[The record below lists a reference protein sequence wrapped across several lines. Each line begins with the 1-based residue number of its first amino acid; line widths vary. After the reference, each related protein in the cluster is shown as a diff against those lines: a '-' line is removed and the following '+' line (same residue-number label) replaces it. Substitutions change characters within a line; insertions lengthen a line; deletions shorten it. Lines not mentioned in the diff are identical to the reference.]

1 MCRENVENLLSGTKA
16 SFKATRNLVFNQK
29 AERNTMNRQKS
40 RRILENV
47 LSGTKAG
54 FNNLVFNQKAE
65 KVKMKIIIRSIV
77 ENVLSGTKAGFKAI
91 LNFEH
96 SIERKK
102 IDHQKSKSNFRAT
115 LLALIL
121 GLIVLWTGSAAV
133 AAEKKYVTDP
143 STGKVVS
150 APEYGGT
157 LTHVLKNTSLV
168 ASKLDA
174 WYSHLAL
181 FITSG
186 VVEKL
191 AVVDW
196 AIDRDTYHFVGGYMA
211 PLYALRGALAE
222 SWEQPDATTYI
233 FHIRQ
238 GVHWH
243 DKPPVNG
250 RELTAKDVE
259 HSFHRYLGLG
269 SGFTE
274 PSPMG
279 GALTDLPFESVEATD
294 KWTVVMKLKEPRLDA
309 LNLILDKHG
318 MVIQPPEVIEQ
329 YGDMQD
335 WRNVV
340 GTGPYTI
347 TDLVPA
353 TSVTWTKN
361 PTYWGYD
368 EKYPE
373 NRLPYI
379 DTVRGLVIMEVPT
392 YLAALRSGKVDY
404 IGWQGLA
411 NLNSIGQVESLMRT
425 NPELV
430 VHPWSERSNAS
441 FSLNVSKPPFDDI
454 RVRHAMQMALDL
466 ETMNDTYFKG
476 YADTIPRGRVGRE
489 FKGYHVPFEEW
500 PEELKQ
506 YHRYDP
512 AGAEKLLDEAGYPR
526 GADGVRFKT
535 AVMHFQRFDLSWTE
549 FVAAYWRDIGID
561 VDVETPTSV
570 EFNAREMTGD
580 FEIRGATSG
589 VKADPLSQMGFL
601 WSRAERNAVVRDAEF
616 DALYEAARAAATIE
630 DQMPL
635 IKEMDMRFIEQFWF
649 IWGPLA
655 PSFNVHWP
663 WVMGYNGEGGFGAFQ
678 MQVVFSRLWI
688 DSELKEAMGH

>member
-1 MCRENVENLLSGTKA
+1 MEMTKNKRSNGRGTKSLSKSLFNSIVFGKEIIMKKIKMKKRFGLNRQKSRGIVENLLSG
-16 SFKATRNLVFNQK
+16 
-29 AERNTMNRQKS
+29 
-40 RRILENV
+40 I
-47 LSGTKAG
+47 
-54 FNNLVFNQKAE
+54 
-65 KVKMKIIIRSIV
+65 
-77 ENVLSGTKAGFKAI
+77 KAGFKAI

-102 IDHQKSKSNFRAT
+102 MDHQKSKSTFSAT

-196 AIDRDTYHFVGGYMA
+196 AIDRDTYPFVGGYMA

-361 PTYWGYD
+361 PT
-368 EKYPE
+368 
-373 NRLPYI
+373 L
-379 DTVRGLVIMEVPT
+379 GLRRKIPGEP
-392 YLAALRSGKVDY
+392 LALYRHREGSGDH
-404 IGWQGLA
+404 G
-411 NLNSIGQVESLMRT
+411 
-425 NPELV
+425 
-430 VHPWSERSNAS
+430 
-441 FSLNVSKPPFDDI
+441 
-454 RVRHAMQMALDL
+454 
-466 ETMNDTYFKG
+466 
-476 YADTIPRGRVGRE
+476 
-489 FKGYHVPFEEW
+489 
-500 PEELKQ
+500 
-506 YHRYDP
+506 
-512 AGAEKLLDEAGYPR
+512 
-526 GADGVRFKT
+526 GADLF
-535 AVMHFQRFDLSWTE
+535 
-549 FVAAYWRDIGID
+549 
-561 VDVETPTSV
+561 
-570 EFNAREMTGD
+570 
-580 FEIRGATSG
+580 
-589 VKADPLSQMGFL
+589 
-601 WSRAERNAVVRDAEF
+601 
-616 DALYEAARAAATIE
+616 
-630 DQMPL
+630 
-635 IKEMDMRFIEQFWF
+635 
-649 IWGPLA
+649 
-655 PSFNVHWP
+655 
-663 WVMGYNGEGGFGAFQ
+663 GGTTLG
-678 MQVVFSRLWI
+678 
-688 DSELKEAMGH
+688 